1 MTTLRSLFTASMLLA
16 ISATSLHAQAAA
28 APPAKVDSLEGQ
40 ASFGLALT
48 SGNSN
53 ASTFDLSDKLKYT
66 KRGWSFG
73 QDLKYFYGEADD
85 KVTADFWNV
94 GLRVDR
100 RLMKRLGMFFLVR
113 WDRNVLQGI
122 ASRYEESLGLDFTV
136 VDAPRDKLI
145 FTAGASAFQ
154 QELTPGSTSTF
165 KGNYPAARLAG
176 DYKHKFTDKAYFQQT
191 VEYLPNLSESSA
203 YLINGESTLVAPLIA
218 NLGVKLSNVV
228 RYNSQPPMRNG
239 VKLKTTDRFFSAGI
253 TYSF

>member
-1 MTTLRSLFTASMLLA
+1 MTILRSFFTASALFA
-16 ISATSLHAQAAA
+16 VAATSLHAQAAA
-28 APPAKVDSLEGQ
+28 APAKVDSLEGQ

-66 KRGWSFG
+66 KRGWGFG
-73 QDLKYFYGEADD
+73 QDLRYFYGEAED
-85 KVTADFWNV
+85 KVVADFWNV

-100 RLMKRLGMFFLVR
+100 RLMPRLGMFFLVR

-122 ASRYEESLGLDFTV
+122 ASRYEESLGLDFTA
-136 VDAPRDKLI
+136 VDKPKDKLI
-145 FTAGASAFQ
+145 FTLGASAFQ
-154 QELTPGSTSTF
+154 QELTPGSTSAF
-165 KGNYPAARLAG
+165 KGNYPAARVAG

-191 VEYLPNLSESSA
+191 AEYLPNLSESSA

-218 NLGVKLSNVV
+218 NLGLKISSVV
-228 RYNSQPPMRNG
+228 RYNSQPPTRDG
-239 VKLKTTDRFFSAGI
+239 VQLKTTDRFFSTGI

>member
-1 MTTLRSLFTASMLLA
+1 MKTLRSFFTASMLLVV
-16 ISATSLHAQAAA
+16 ATASLQAQAA

-40 ASFGLALT
+40 ASAGLAFT

-53 ASTFDLSDKLKYT
+53 ATTFDISDKLKYT

-85 KVTADFWNV
+85 KVTADFWNT

-100 RLMKRLGMFFLVR
+100 RLMKRLGMFVLAR

-122 ASRYEESLGLDFTV
+122 ASRFEESIGLDFLAI
-136 VDAPRDKLI
+136 DAPRDKLI

-176 DYKHKFTDKAYFQQT
+176 DYKHSFTDKAYFQQT
-191 VEYLPNLSESSA
+191 VEYLPNLSETEA
-203 YLINGESTLVAPLIA
+203 YLINGETTLVAPLIA
-218 NLGVKLSNVV
+218 NLGLKVSSVI
-228 RYNSQPPMRNG
+228 RYNSQPPTRDG
-239 VKLKTTDRFFSAGI
+239 VRLKTTDRFLSSGI